1 MNRAVV
7 VLPTYNEAG
16 TIALVAAGI
25 VTQQQR
31 IPSHELHLL
40 VVDDNS
46 PDGTGGV
53 VREMMRTTPR
63 IHLLSGSRSGLGNAY
78 KRGIAHALEHLSPD
92 LVIQMDGDLQHDP
105 AMLPLF
111 VHHALQ
117 GYSLVIGSRFTAGG
131 RTPGMPLRRYLL
143 SVVGNG
149 MLRLMSAAPPVRD
162 CTSGFR
168 CMTAELLRACDAT
181 RLPGRGYAYQAVLL
195 LAMLENGA
203 AAIEIPIE
211 FQRRS
216 KGRSKLTFRDQFE
229 FAMNLVALGFKNA
242 TRLALFLK

>member
-16 TIALVAAGI
+16 TIARVAAAI
-25 VTQQQR
+25 LAQQQR
-31 IPSHELHLL
+31 IPTHELHLL

-53 VREMMRTTPR
+53 VREMMRANHR
-63 IHLLSGSRSGLGNAY
+63 IQMLSGSRAGLGNAY
-78 KRGIAHALEHLSPD
+78 KRGIAHALEQLSPD

-111 VHHALQ
+111 VRHALQ
-117 GYSLVIGSRFTAGG
+117 GYSLVIGSRFIAGG
-131 RTPGMPLRRYLL
+131 RTSGMPLRRYLL

-149 MLRLMSAAPPVRD
+149 MLRLLSAAPPVRD

-181 RLPGRGYAYQAVLL
+181 RLHGRGYAYQATLL

-216 KGRSKLTFRDQFE
+216 QGRSKLSFRDQFE
-229 FAMNLVALGFKNA
+229 FAMSLAALGFRNA
-242 TRLALFLK
+242 FKRTFFIE